1 MTTSPLS
8 PDEIRAA
15 AEVHHELGPDYSSAV
30 IGSFLEKIDM
40 EIAARVEAR
49 VAEMRQPPG
58 IAQTANG
65 PPSAA
70 TMARRRTFLAGAA
83 IGAVGAGVP
92 LTLFALGH
100 PNDGGS
106 GWLATIWLVVAL
118 AFIAGM
124 GCAGALRSPP
134 AHRGAD
140 ETEP

>member
-8 PDEIRAA
+8 PDEIRAV

-30 IGSFLEKIDM
+30 VASFLEKIDT

-49 VAEMRQPPG
+49 VAAMRPPPG
-58 IAQTANG
+58 VAQAAKG

-70 TMARRRTFLAGAA
+70 TMARRRTFLGGAA
-83 IGAVGAGVP
+83 IGALGAGTP

-100 PNDGGS
+100 LTYGGA
-106 GWLATIWLVVAL
+106 GWLAAIWLVIAL
-118 AFIAGM
+118 AFMAGM
-124 GCAGALRSPP
+124 AGALRLPEPHSS
-134 AHRGAD
+134 AE

>member
-8 PDEIRAA
+8 PDEIRAV

-40 EIAARVEAR
+40 EIAARVEACLADMPR
-49 VAEMRQPPG
+49 PPG
-58 IAQTANG
+58 IAPVAKG
-65 PPSAA
+65 LPSAA

-100 PNDGGS
+100 LDSDPAGWPQS
-106 GWLATIWLVVAL
+106 G
-118 AFIAGM
+118 
-124 GCAGALRSPP
+124 
-134 AHRGAD
+134 
-140 ETEP
+140 

>member
-1 MTTSPLS
+1 
-8 PDEIRAA
+8 
-15 AEVHHELGPDYSSAV
+15 
-30 IGSFLEKIDM
+30 M

-49 VAEMRQPPG
+49 VADMRQPPR
-58 IAQTANG
+58 IAQAAKG
-65 PPSAA
+65 LPSAA

-100 PNDGGS
+100 LDYGGS
-106 GWLATIWLVVAL
+106 GWLATIWLVIAL

-124 GCAGALRSPP
+124 AGAGALRLPQ
-134 AHRGAD
+134 AHRSAD